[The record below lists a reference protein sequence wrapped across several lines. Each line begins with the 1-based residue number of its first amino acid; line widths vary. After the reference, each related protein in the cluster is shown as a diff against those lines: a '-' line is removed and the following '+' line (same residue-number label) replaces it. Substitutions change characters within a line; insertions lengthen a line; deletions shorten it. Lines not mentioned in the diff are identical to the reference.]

1 MSVQQ
6 KTVNLDLSPY
16 MLDFKSWYN
25 SAMNSVK
32 LAIETGWSLYY
43 QSIIMNDNF
52 PICML
57 SNHWNYNLGELPTD
71 RDPYGN

>member
-1 MSVQQ
+1 
-6 KTVNLDLSPY
+6 
-16 MLDFKSWYN
+16 
-25 SAMNSVK
+25 MNSVK
-32 LAIETGWSLYY
+32 LATETGWSLYY

-57 SNHWNYNLGELPTD
+57 SNHRNYNLGGLPTD